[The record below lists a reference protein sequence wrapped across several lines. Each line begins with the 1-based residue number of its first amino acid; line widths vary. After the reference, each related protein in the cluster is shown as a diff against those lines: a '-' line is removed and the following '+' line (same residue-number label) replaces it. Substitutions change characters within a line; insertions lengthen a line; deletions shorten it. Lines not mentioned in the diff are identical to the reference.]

1 MVDTIDGSGGWWR
14 RHGLVV
20 FLLALAASISLI
32 LRVLYSYQLIST
44 CDVYYCFAGGSDSF
58 YHARVMQYII
68 TYHTNL
74 IHDAALNYPLGY
86 TNPREPL
93 FDWMNAI
100 FGILLA
106 PFFGGNAV
114 QAGMWVLEM
123 QPAIWAALGVFPVYL
138 LGKEVSSRRMGVVA
152 ALLFPLI
159 VGNMESTVA
168 TYANY
173 LSFYAFFV
181 VLSLALFIHTAKLA
195 GTRRWVESYRSPR
208 AVWAGLKAFARTEEM
223 SVRWAVLTGVT
234 LGATMLAWQGYT
246 YVVAVVV
253 IFLAVVLVVERIRGL
268 DSFGLYVVTLIVGT
282 VGFLMAMPYYYLQGD
297 FGYWFTVPVFLWF
310 GGLLVLLPFLF
321 LRNAPW
327 VVSVP
332 ALFLSVLAAAGGLYL
347 YNPAYFSAVLTGQG
361 YFIKSLIYSTVA
373 EAQAPSFDALIVSY
387 GVLTF
392 FLAFAGFALFLYYL
406 YAHRFRREHV
416 FMVIFSLLGIYLPV
430 SAAKFFLL
438 GSPVFALLPAEV
450 VLVGIDR
457 LGLPQMRR
465 NFASLGG
472 RGNRWLALRRSV
484 KLRHVAVGLILIAL
498 LLPNVW
504 YATDAAI
511 PYNMKAQYNQQ
522 VYNSLPPGLR
532 ASPANATSAYFGAA
546 GIQVDTPTQY
556 DESGYNWLAQQ
567 DTNILP
573 ISSRPAFISW
583 WDYGFQALDQGQ
595 HPTVADNFQDGIDPS
610 GNFLLA
616 QNESAAIGVMAADLL
631 YAEAQTT
638 GKPYLPAAL
647 NAQLASDDVNLTL
660 LHAYLANQ
668 TADVRIV
675 LGNPN
680 LYGPFNPAT
689 ISPLSAMYNVV
700 SIFLASSLS
709 ENQVVKVYQDVQ
721 AYTGWSIRYAMSNSL
736 LFPSSGSNT
745 GIFYAPA
752 DLTGRVI
759 SSGGI
764 PTGFFQVTV
773 VGTDGNTYILG
784 QQPAGVG
791 VASYNISYAPSFF
804 NSMIYRFFAGYNGT
818 DIGAGAGIPGLSTS
832 LSNYQPEPGWMMQH
846 FMVGYRTAYWC
857 PYKDYQAHP
866 NCFVAVNYQQ
876 ALAYQAAGIGTVDLS
891 PTSYYSN
898 GETIMEYYP
907 GATVV
912 GSVRLADGK
921 PAPGLRV
928 TVLDQYGTPHMTVT
942 TNALGGYSLIAPPGP
957 VSVVVSYGALDPLTQ
972 EGAYV
977 VAEQNLTITQAQ
989 AYQTDPAPVPVSFS
1003 LPSSTVSG
1011 QVYFNEARTN
1021 AFASNDTILPLAPV
1035 RLASTTG
1042 GLTYRGTT
1050 DASGFFQ
1057 FADVAPGSYA
1067 LQVMVGSTLVNYTT
1081 VDVSRG
1087 GPITESVG
1095 LAPGRVIGQVVSRT
1109 GLPVGSATVSLVSV
1123 TNGSVRSFVTNGT
1136 GNFSFTPLA
1145 PGNYSLR
1152 ASVPGGLSSTPLRLS
1167 VTKLG
1172 TNLTETL
1179 TVEVPV
1185 TVTLSVDYQGFPL
1198 PNVPV
1203 RFTPLGTVS
1212 NSTSTANQSYL
1223 FFSNGGGTITAQV
1236 PEGSWSVYALAAVN
1250 GTYVAGMGNLLLTAG
1265 PGSGYAGTLSLLP
1278 AGLLSGSTYIAGTPA
1293 PEGGVTLLI
1302 QSAQGAVLPAYSNA
1316 SGRYQLYLPVGSY
1329 TFLAS
1334 YPGTSPLSKVALGG
1348 VTLGTSPLTLNL
1360 DLGSGFSFVPQV
1372 GYLNATG
1379 AFSPLPG
1386 ARVNLTA
1393 QPGSTLQLLTGGAGN
1408 LTVRLPLGNVTYSV
1422 SVSAPGF
1429 LSYARTDL
1437 TPSTLSGI
1445 SRVTLTPAPVP
1456 VAIYGPGLP
1465 AGSSLPQFNV
1475 TYLLSGATVDA
1486 RGNPAN
1492 FSLAP
1497 GSYVINGYATGPGS
1511 NRTVYRPLAAV
1522 PLTVPLGS
1530 PGITVTAYLY
1540 PQRTYVGNLTGT
1552 SLGNGT
1558 LNRAS
1563 VKVYGQP
1570 GNLTFSG
1577 VQFRTSFLAPPGNY
1591 TIWATTQGLSG
1602 SYAFFG
1608 NVTLLSNGTLS
1619 PRQLN
1624 LSRAGTLTARLQT
1637 LGGVAVNRSLS
1648 VTVQG
1653 LSGGSV
1659 DLRTTGSG
1667 GLDLVLPA
1675 GTYRFRVNAT
1685 AAWAPSGPAR
1695 NFTFQTVGNVTC
1707 TVVAGGQNSNCTVP
1721 VSASLATTT
1730 VDLGFRVGSATPAG
1744 YGTLWVSP
1752 LGQNAS
1758 APRRYAVA
1766 STGIALSLIPGTYR
1780 LYGVLDASGVP
1791 LAGFGNLTVPYSPVP
1806 VASTLS
1812 LGPGWTQVISVS
1824 SPSGLPTPS
1833 GVNVTLT
1840 GAGTA
1845 GGLALGKY
1853 PWGTPVTLVL
1863 PSGSFSVSLTAVVA
1877 PYGPAVNL
1885 TRTLSLTV
1893 ASSNGAESTSLSPD
1907 YFPSASLTSL
1917 GPTSLTA
1924 LTGNALSV
1932 PLVVRNTGN
1941 QVLNLTMNGTPS
1953 DWAIRFSPGNFTLVP
1968 GGTQAVEADVS
1979 VPTNALSTHAPV
1991 ILSLYSRPLTNASL
2005 AQYTVPLTLTP
2016 VYAVV
2021 GGEEPASVTVSS
2033 TSVYLP
2039 FYVGGAGNTPST
2051 VSITVANGAVLY
2063 QDGWNYQITTSS
2075 GGTLPGAF
2083 TVTPGASPQQAQFR
2097 LLARTSA
2104 PILPGAVLLYV
2115 QDLTFP
2121 GASITLRL
2129 QLPSATA
2136 LALNN
2141 SLAVTGPSVGGLP
2154 PAAYLPVAYALIS
2167 VAPAI
2172 AIVALAL
2179 VYRWRKHRRW
2189 VRR

>member
-1 MVDTIDGSGGWWR
+1 MGETTDGSGGWWR

-20 FLLALAASISLI
+20 FLLALAASISLL
-32 LRVLYSYQLIST
+32 LRVLYSYQLISA

-68 TYHTNL
+68 TYHANL

-123 QPAIWAALGVFPVYL
+123 QPAIWAALGVFPVYM
-138 LGKEVSSRRMGVVA
+138 LGKEVSSRRMGVLA

-181 VLSLALFIHTAKLA
+181 VLSLALFVHTAKLA

-223 SVRWAVLTGVT
+223 SVRWAVLTGVA

-253 IFLAVVLVVERIRGL
+253 IFLAIMLVVERIRGL

-282 VGFLMAMPYYYLQGD
+282 VGFLMAMPYYYIQGD
-297 FGYWFTVPVFLWF
+297 FSYWFTVPVFLWF

-332 ALFLSVLAAAGGLYL
+332 ALILSVLAAAGGLFL
-347 YNPAYFSAVLTGQG
+347 YNPSYFNAVLTGQG

-392 FLAFAGFALFLYYL
+392 FLAFAGLALFLYYL

-484 KLRHVAVGLILIAL
+484 KLRHVAVGLILVAL

-511 PYNMKAQYNQQ
+511 PYNVKSQYNQQ
-522 VYNSLPPGLR
+522 VFDSLPPALR
-532 ASPANATSAYFGAA
+532 VAPANATSAYFGAA
-546 GIQVDTPTQY
+546 GIQVDTPSQY
-556 DESGYNWLAQQ
+556 DENGYNWLAQQ

-616 QNESAAIGVMAADLL
+616 QNESGAIGVLAADLL

-660 LHAYLANQ
+660 LHTYLANQ
-668 TADVRIV
+668 SADVRIV
-675 LGNPN
+675 LGNPV
-680 LYGPFNPAT
+680 LYGPFDPTT

-709 ENQVVKVYQDVQ
+709 ENQVVKVYQDIQ

-736 LFPSSGSNT
+736 LFPTSGSNT

-773 VGTDGNTYILG
+773 LGTDGNTYVLG

-791 VASYNISYAPSFF
+791 VVSYNISYAPSFF
-804 NSMIYRFFAGYNGT
+804 NTMIYRFFAGYNGT
-818 DIGAGAGIPGLSTS
+818 DIGAGAGIPGLSSS

-876 ALAYQAAGIGTVDLS
+876 ALAYQAAGIGTADLS

-907 GATVV
+907 GASVV
-912 GSVRLADGK
+912 GSVHLADGK

-928 TVLDQYGTPHMTVT
+928 TILDQYGIPHMTTT
-942 TNALGGYSLIAPPGP
+942 TNAQGGYSLIGPPGP

-1011 QVYFNEARTN
+1011 QVYFNEAGTN
-1021 AFASNDTILPLAPV
+1021 AFASNDTILPRAPV
-1035 RLASTTG
+1035 LLASTTG
-1042 GLTYRGTT
+1042 GLTYRETT

-1057 FADVAPGSYA
+1057 FTDVAPGSYA
-1067 LQVMVGSTLVNYTT
+1067 LKVRVGPALVNYTT

-1087 GPITESVG
+1087 GAITENVG
-1095 LAPGRVIGQVVSRT
+1095 LSPGRLTGRVLSRT
-1109 GLPVGSATVSLVSV
+1109 GLPVSSATVSLLSV
-1123 TNGSVRSFVTNGT
+1123 TNGSVRSFVTNTT
-1136 GNFSFTPLA
+1136 GNFSFAPLP

-1152 ASVPGGLSSTPLRLS
+1152 ASVPGGLSSIPLSLS
-1167 VTKLG
+1167 TAHPG

-1185 TVTLSVDYQGFPL
+1185 TVTLSVDYRGFPL

-1212 NSTSTANQSYL
+1212 NSTSSANQSYL
-1223 FFSNGGGTITAQV
+1223 FFSNGAGTITAQV
-1236 PEGSWSVYALAAVN
+1236 PEGNWSVYALAALN
-1250 GTYVAGMGNLLLTAG
+1250 GTYVAGMGNLLLPSG
-1265 PGSGYAGTLSLLP
+1265 PGPGYSGSLSLLP
-1278 AGLLSGSTYIAGTPA
+1278 AGLLSGSTYLAGTPA

-1316 SGRYQLYLPVGSY
+1316 SGRYQLYLPAGSY

-1348 VTLGTSPLTLNL
+1348 VTVGTAPLTLNL
-1360 DLGSGFSFVPQV
+1360 NLGSGFSFVPQV

-1379 AFSPLPG
+1379 TFSVLPG
-1386 ARVNLTA
+1386 ARVNVTA
-1393 QPGSTLQLLTGGAGN
+1393 QPASLLQLLTGGAGN
-1408 LTVRLPLGNVTYSV
+1408 LTVRLPLGNVTYSLT
-1422 SVSAPGF
+1422 VSAPGF
-1429 LSYARTDL
+1429 LPFLRSGL
-1437 TPSTLSGI
+1437 SPSALSGI
-1445 SRVTLTPAPVP
+1445 SRVILTPAPVP
-1456 VAIYGPGLP
+1456 VSVYGPGLP
-1465 AGSSLPQFNV
+1465 AGSSPPQFNV
-1475 TYLLSGATVDA
+1475 TDLRGGGLTVVG

-1497 GSYVINGYATGPGS
+1497 GSYLINGYALGP
-1511 NRTVYRPLAAV
+1511 NRTVYRPLAGV

-1530 PGITVTAYLY
+1530 SRIQVTAYLY

-1552 SLGNGT
+1552 SLSNFS
-1558 LNRAS
+1558 LNQAS
-1563 VKVYGQP
+1563 VKVYGAP
-1570 GNLTFSG
+1570 GNLTFPG
-1577 VQFRTSFLAPPGNY
+1577 AQFRTSILAPPGNY
-1591 TIWATTQGLSG
+1591 TVWATAQGPGG

-1608 NVTLLSNGTLS
+1608 NVSFLSNGTLS

-1624 LSRAGTLTARLQT
+1624 LTRAGTLTVSLQT
-1637 LGGVAVNRSLS
+1637 LAGTAVDRTLP

-1659 DLRTTGSG
+1659 SLNTTGSG
-1667 GLDLVLPA
+1667 GLTLLLPP
-1675 GTYRFRVNAT
+1675 GTYRFRVAAT
-1685 AAWAPSGPAR
+1685 APWPASPPSE
-1695 NFTFQTVGNVTC
+1695 NYTFATSGNVTC
-1707 TVVAGGQNSNCTVP
+1707 ALGAAGEDSPCLVP
-1721 VSASLATTT
+1721 VSATLAATP
-1730 VDLGFRVGSATPAG
+1730 VDLGFRVGSGAPAG
-1744 YGTLWVSP
+1744 SGTLWVAPVGPNGSSP
-1752 LGQNAS
+1752 Q
-1758 APRRYAVA
+1758 RYAVT
-1766 STGIALSLIPGTYR
+1766 SPGIRLSLVPGTYH
-1780 LYGVLDASGVP
+1780 LYGVLDAAGVP

-1806 VASTLS
+1806 VVATLS
-1812 LGPGWTQVISVS
+1812 FRPGWSQVLSLS
-1824 SPSGLPTPS
+1824 SPSSLPTPS
-1833 GVNVTLT
+1833 AVNVTVT
-1840 GAGTA
+1840 GTGT
-1845 GGLALGKY
+1845 GGAFALGTY
-1853 PWGTPVTLVL
+1853 PWGSPVTLAL
-1863 PSGSFSVSLTAVVA
+1863 PSGSYSVGLLAVVA
-1877 PYGPAVNL
+1877 PYGPSVNL

-1893 ASSNGAESTSLSPD
+1893 MSSNGAQSASLAPD
-1907 YFPSASLTSL
+1907 YHPSASLTAL
-1917 GPTSLTA
+1917 GPSSIPA
-1924 LTGNALSV
+1924 IAGTGVSV
-1932 PLVVRNTGN
+1932 ALVVRNTGN
-1941 QVLNLTMNGTPS
+1941 QVLNLTLNGTPS
-1953 DWAIRFSPGNFTLVP
+1953 NWAIRFSPGNFTLVP
-1968 GGTQAVEADVS
+1968 GGSQAVGAEVL
-1979 VPTNALSTHAPV
+1979 VPRNALSTHAPV
-1991 ILSLYSRPLTNASL
+1991 LLSLYSRPLTNVSL
-2005 AQYTVPLTLTP
+2005 AQYTVPLALSP
-2016 VYAVV
+2016 VYGVT
-2021 GGEEPASVTVSS
+2021 GGEQPASVTISS
-2033 TSVYLP
+2033 TSIFLP
-2039 FYVGGAGNTPST
+2039 FFVGGAGNTPST
-2051 VSITVANGAVLY
+2051 ISLSVANGAVLY
-2063 QDGWNYQITTSS
+2063 QDGWNYQVTTSS
-2075 GGTLPGAF
+2075 GGTLPGSF

-2104 PILPGAVLLYV
+2104 PVLPASVLIYV

-2121 GASITLRL
+2121 GASITLIL
-2129 QLPSATA
+2129 HLPSATP

-2141 SLAVTGPSVGGLP
+2141 TLAVTGPSVGGSA
-2154 PAAYLPVAYALIS
+2154 PAAYLPIAYALLS
-2167 VAPAI
+2167 VAPAL
-2172 AIVALAL
+2172 ALVAVAL
-2179 VYRWRKHRRW
+2179 VYRWQKRRRW

>member
-1 MVDTIDGSGGWWR
+1 MGETIDGSGGWWR

-32 LRVLYSYQLIST
+32 LRVLYSYQLISA

-68 TYHTNL
+68 TYHANL
-74 IHDAALNYPLGY
+74 IHDPALNYPLGY

-100 FGILLA
+100 LGILLA

-114 QAGMWVLEM
+114 KAGMWVLEM

-138 LGKEVSSRRMGVVA
+138 LGKEVSGRRMGVLA

-195 GTRRWVESYRSPR
+195 GTRRWVESYRSAR
-208 AVWAGLKAFARTEEM
+208 SVWAGLKSFARTEEM

-253 IFLAVVLVVERIRGL
+253 IFLAIMLVVERIRGL
-268 DSFGLYVVTLIVGT
+268 DSFGLYVVALIVGT
-282 VGFLMAMPYYYLQGD
+282 VGFLMAMPYYYIQGD
-297 FGYWFTVPVFLWF
+297 FSYWFTVPVLLWF

-332 ALFLSVLAAAGGLYL
+332 TLFVSVLAAAGGLYL

-361 YFIKSLIYSTVA
+361 YFIKSLVYSTVA

-392 FLAFAGFALFLYYL
+392 FLAFAGLALFLYYL

-465 NFASLGG
+465 NFTSLGG

-511 PYNMKAQYNQQ
+511 PYNVKAQYNQQ
-522 VYNSLPPGLR
+522 VYDTLPPALR
-532 ASPANATSAYFGAA
+532 TSPSNATSAYFGAA

-556 DESGYNWLAQQ
+556 DENGYNWLAQQ
-567 DTNILP
+567 DPNILP
-573 ISSRPAFISW
+573 ISARPAFISW

-595 HPTVADNFQDGIDPS
+595 HPTVADNFQDGIDPA

-616 QNESAAIGVMAADLL
+616 QNESAAIGVLAADLL
-631 YAEAQTT
+631 YAEAQTS
-638 GKPYLPAAL
+638 GKPYLPTAL
-647 NAQLASDDVNLTL
+647 NEQLASDDVNLTL
-660 LHAYLANQ
+660 LHTYLANES
-668 TADVRIV
+668 ADVRIV

-680 LYGPFNPAT
+680 VYGPFDPST

-700 SIFLASSLS
+700 SVFLASTLS
-709 ENQVVKVYQDVQ
+709 ENQVVKVYQDIQ

-736 LFPSSGSNT
+736 LFPTSGSNT

-764 PTGFFQVTV
+764 PTGYFQVTV
-773 VGTDGNTYILG
+773 LGTDGNTYVLG

-791 VASYNISYAPSFF
+791 VVSYNISYAPSFF
-804 NSMIYRFFAGYNGT
+804 DTMIYRFFAGYNGT
-818 DIGAGAGIPGLSTS
+818 DIGAGPGIPGLSSS

-876 ALAYQAAGIGTVDLS
+876 ALAYQAAGVGTVDLS

-912 GSVRLADGK
+912 GAVLLADGK

-928 TVLDQYGTPHMTVT
+928 TVLDQYGIPHMTTT

-972 EGAYV
+972 EGAYL

-1011 QVYFNEARTN
+1011 QVYFNEAGTN
-1021 AFASNDTILPLAPV
+1021 AFAANDTILPLAPV

-1042 GLTYRGTT
+1042 GNVYRQTT

-1057 FADVAPGSYA
+1057 FSDVAPGSYE
-1067 LQVMVGSTLVNYTT
+1067 LEVQVGPTLVNYTT

-1087 GPITESVG
+1087 GPISENVG
-1095 LAPGRVIGQVVSRT
+1095 LSPGRVHGQVLSRS

-1123 TNGSVRSFVTNGT
+1123 ANGSVRSFVTNST
-1136 GNFSFTPLA
+1136 GNFSFAPLP
-1145 PGNYSLR
+1145 PGTYSLR
-1152 ASVPGGLSSTPLRLS
+1152 ASVPGGLSSTPLVLP

-1172 TNLTETL
+1172 TNLTERL

-1185 TVTLSVDYQGFPL
+1185 TVTLTVDYQGSPI

-1212 NSTSTANQSYL
+1212 NSTSAANQSYL
-1223 FFSNGGGTITAQV
+1223 FLSNGAGTVTAQV
-1236 PEGSWSVYALAAVN
+1236 PQGNWSVYALAAVN
-1250 GTYVAGMGNLLLTAG
+1250 GTYVAAMGNLLLPGG
-1265 PGSGYAGTLSLLP
+1265 PGAQFSGTVSLLP

-1293 PEGGVTLLI
+1293 PQGGVTLLI
-1302 QSAQGAVLPAYSNA
+1302 QSAQGSVLPAYSNA

-1348 VTLGTSPLTLNL
+1348 VTLGTSPVTLNL

-1372 GYLNATG
+1372 GYLNVTG
-1379 AFSPLPG
+1379 SFSPLPG
-1386 ARVNLTA
+1386 ARVNVTA
-1393 QPGSTLQLLTGGAGN
+1393 PAGPNLQLLTGGAGN
-1408 LTVRLPLGNVTYSV
+1408 LTVRLPLGNVSYSL
-1422 SVSAPGF
+1422 SITAPGF
-1429 LSYARTDL
+1429 LPYARSGL
-1437 TPSTLSGI
+1437 TASALSGI
-1445 SRVTLTPAPVP
+1445 SRVSLSPAPVP
-1456 VAIYGPGLP
+1456 VAILGPGLP
-1465 AGSSLPQFNV
+1465 AGSNLPQFNV
-1475 TYLLSGATVDA
+1475 TNVRTGATVSG
-1486 RGNPAN
+1486 RGNPVN
-1492 FSLAP
+1492 LTLAP
-1497 GSYVINGYATGPGS
+1497 GSYVVNGYATGPGP
-1511 NRTVYRPLAAV
+1511 NRTLYRPIAPV

-1530 PGITVTAYLY
+1530 PGISVTAYLY
-1540 PQRTYVGNLTGT
+1540 PQRTYVGNLTGP
-1552 SLGNGT
+1552 SMANGT
-1558 LNRAS
+1558 LNEAS
-1563 VKVYGQP
+1563 VRAYGPP
-1570 GNLTFSG
+1570 GNLSFSG
-1577 VQFRTSFLAPPGNY
+1577 AQFRSTFLAPPGNY
-1591 TIWATTQGLSG
+1591 TIWVTTQGS
-1602 SYAFFG
+1602 STPSAFFG
-1608 NVTLLSNGTLS
+1608 NVTLLPNGTLS
-1619 PRQLN
+1619 PRQLA
-1624 LSRAGTLTARLQT
+1624 LTRAGTLTAHLQD
-1637 LGGVAVNRSLS
+1637 LAGVAVNRSLP
-1648 VTVQG
+1648 VTVQA
-1653 LSGGSV
+1653 LSGGTITLS
-1659 DLRTTGSG
+1659 TTDSG
-1667 GLDLVLPA
+1667 GLNLLLPP
-1675 GTYRFRVNAT
+1675 GTYRLRVNAT
-1685 AAWAPSGPAR
+1685 APWAPSGPPR
-1695 NFTFQTVGNVTC
+1695 NYTFQTVGNVTC
-1707 TVVAGGQNSNCTVP
+1707 TVLAGGPVPSCTVP
-1721 VSASLATTT
+1721 VSTALATTRVT
-1730 VDLGFRVGSATPAG
+1730 LGLRVGSATPAG

-1752 LGQNAS
+1752 VGANLSSPQ
-1758 APRRYAVA
+1758 RYAV
-1766 STGIALSLIPGTYR
+1766 SSPGISLSLVPGEYR
-1780 LYGVLDASGVP
+1780 LYGVLDAAGVP
-1791 LAGFGNLTVPYSPVP
+1791 LAGFANLTVAYSPTGQ
-1806 VASTLS
+1806 AATLP
-1812 LGPGWTQVISVS
+1812 LGPGWSQVLSVS
-1824 SPSGLPTPS
+1824 SPSTLPAPS
-1833 GVNVTLT
+1833 GVNVTL
-1840 GAGTA
+1840 A
-1845 GGLALGKY
+1845 GGPIGGTLALGQY
-1853 PWGTPVTLVL
+1853 PWGTPVTLIL
-1863 PSGSFSVSLTAVVA
+1863 PSGSFSVGLLAAVA
-1877 PYGPAVNL
+1877 PYGPTVNL
-1885 TRTLSLTV
+1885 TRTTELNV
-1893 ASSNGAESTSLSPD
+1893 VGSNGAAPVALSPD
-1907 YFPSASLTSL
+1907 YLPSASITSL
-1917 GPTSLTA
+1917 GPSSITA
-1924 LTGNALSV
+1924 LTGNAVSV

-1941 QVLNLTMNGTPS
+1941 QVLNLTLNGTPS
-1953 DWAIRFSPGNFTLVP
+1953 NWAIRFSPGNFTLVP
-1968 GGTQAVEADVS
+1968 GGTQAVEAE
-1979 VPTNALSTHAPV
+1979 VPVPSNALSTHAPV
-1991 ILSLYSRPLTNASL
+1991 ILSVYSRPLTNRSL
-2005 AQYTVPLTLTP
+2005 AQYTVPLGLSP
-2016 VYAVV
+2016 VYALVAA
-2021 GGEEPASVTVSS
+2021 EEPTSITVSS

-2051 VSITVANGAVLY
+2051 VSLAVANGAVLY
-2063 QDGWNYQITTSS
+2063 QDGWNYQITTSN

-2083 TVTPGASPQQAQFR
+2083 TVTPGSSPQQAQFR
-2097 LLARTSA
+2097 LFARTSA
-2104 PILPGAVLLYV
+2104 PLLPGAVLLYV

-2121 GASITLRL
+2121 GASLTIDLRL
-2129 QLPSATA
+2129 PAATP
-2136 LALNN
+2136 LALNDT
-2141 SLAVTGPSVGGLP
+2141 LAVSGPSVGGSA

-2167 VAPAI
+2167 VAPAM
-2172 AIVALAL
+2172 AIVAVAL